1 MTNKKPAE
9 KPLAQLLGLRIAELC
24 KSRQWTQAQLA
35 ERLQVEPETVD
46 SLECGASTPTL
57 QTLESLATALQVR
70 TSDLVSEHAATPDQQ
85 AMQIS
90 AWLAELEPADHALVT
105 GVIQQLCERMRARGG
120 HH

>member
-1 MTNKKPAE
+1 MTTKRESITQRIGNR
-9 KPLAQLLGLRIAELC
+9 LAALRQSRNWSQAELA
-24 KSRQWTQAQLA
+24 S
-35 ERLQVEPETVD
+35 RLQVEPETID
-46 SLECGASTPTL
+46 SLERGTSTPTL

-70 TSDLVSEHAATPDQQ
+70 TSDLVSEHAASPDQQ

-90 AWLAELEPADHALVT
+90 AWLAELDPADHALVT